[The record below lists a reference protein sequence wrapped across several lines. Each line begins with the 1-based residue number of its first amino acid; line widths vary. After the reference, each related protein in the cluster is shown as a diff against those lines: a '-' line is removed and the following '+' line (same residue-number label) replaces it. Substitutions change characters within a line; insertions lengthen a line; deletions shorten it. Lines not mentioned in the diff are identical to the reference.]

1 MKVAYLPAFKFNLPS
16 RGLKTLYLKSCL
28 MKTDDHDKYQ
38 WQCKLMQYI
47 IQSSQ
52 KKWPFMIQRHQITC

>member
-1 MKVAYLPAFKFNLPS
+1 MKVAYFPAFKFNLTS
-16 RGLKTLYLKSCL
+16 RGLKTLPHKFF

-47 IQSSQ
+47 VQSSQ
-52 KKWPFMIQRHQITC
+52 KEWPLMTQRHQIMY